1 MISGTHGTH
10 GRTRAHGSLRRT
22 SQPSKTPPTHPHD
35 RTTARTGSKTPG
47 GAGTHTGAY
56 GRLLHS
62 DVRDLTVSIERQMA
76 EMGIKRLSVGDENG
90 TIYLVLLVLNSS
102 FDSKSNSLE
111 LSIPTFFRPNPL
123 LTAEQDVN
131 LKERLCVGGE
141 GRSADAKCRIE
152 CRMHRGAPCKVH
164 AWAIVG
170 MRCSARSAQSPA
182 L

>member
-90 TIYLVLLVLNSS
+90 TIDLVLLVLNSS
-102 FDSKSNSLE
+102 FDSNSLE
-111 LSIPTFFRPNPL
+111 LSIPTFFRPNPY
-123 LTAEQDVN
+123 
-131 LKERLCVGGE
+131 
-141 GRSADAKCRIE
+141 
-152 CRMHRGAPCKVH
+152 
-164 AWAIVG
+164 
-170 MRCSARSAQSPA
+170 
-182 L
+182 

>member
-1 MISGTHGTH
+1 MISDTH

-111 LSIPTFFRPNPL
+111 LSIPPFTDSRARCESEGTSLCRWRRPKRRR
-123 LTAEQDVN
+123 EV
-131 LKERLCVGGE
+131 
-141 GRSADAKCRIE
+141 SIE
-152 CRMHRGAPCKVH
+152 CRMPRRTVQGACMGNWACGAAHALHRAP
-164 AWAIVG
+164 
-170 MRCSARSAQSPA
+170 RSDFITVMM
-182 L
+182 

>member
-1 MISGTHGTH
+1 MISDTH

-90 TIYLVLLVLNSS
+90 TIDLVLLVLNC
-102 FDSKSNSLE
+102 E
-111 LSIPTFFRPNPL
+111 LLF
-123 LTAEQDVN
+123 
-131 LKERLCVGGE
+131 
-141 GRSADAKCRIE
+141 
-152 CRMHRGAPCKVH
+152 
-164 AWAIVG
+164 
-170 MRCSARSAQSPA
+170 
-182 L
+182 